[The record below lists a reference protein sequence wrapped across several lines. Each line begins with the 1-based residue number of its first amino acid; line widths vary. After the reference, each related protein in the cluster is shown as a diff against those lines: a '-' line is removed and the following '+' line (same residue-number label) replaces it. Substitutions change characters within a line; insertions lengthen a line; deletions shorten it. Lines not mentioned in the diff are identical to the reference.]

1 MFSLGCIQALK
12 CNKDTCPTGVAT
24 HNPELQQGLVPSD
37 KAQRVQHY
45 AEQIL
50 GEVGVIAHACG
61 VTEARQLGRHHAQ
74 LVDARGIPEPL
85 ERLSPNLAPQK
96 KYLIAT
102 DNDGATRWFLR

>member
-12 CNKDTCPTGVAT
+12 CNKDTCPTGVTT
-24 HNPELQQGLVPSD
+24 HNAELQLGLVPSD

-45 AEQIL
+45 AEHIL
-50 GEVGVIAHACG
+50 GEVGVIAHAYG

-85 ERLSPNLAPQK
+85 ERLYPSVTQK
-96 KYLIAT
+96 QELIAT
-102 DNDGATRWFLR
+102 AMTGQSDLTQ